1 MPSLILEGGT
11 FRPIFS
17 AGIMDALLDND
28 IIFPYCIGVSAG
40 ITNGYSYIS
49 KQKGRNL
56 KLLAYRNGKRY
67 VNIKNF
73 LKCKSLFGLDFVFDE
88 IPNKLVPFDN
98 ETFLD
103 YDGKVVVG
111 VTNAKTGQVEYLDG
125 KQIDKPWTILR
136 ATCAI
141 PLIFPAI
148 EFNGKKY
155 YDGGVGDP
163 IPIKK
168 AVADGNEKHLII
180 LTQPKGYVKE
190 FDKKSIF
197 LLNLFKKKFGALKDH
212 ALNRH
217 TRYNES
223 VKYCEQ
229 LEREGKAL
237 ILRPAPDQAI
247 NSFEKDV
254 NILRE
259 AYENGYK
266 LAIENLDKIKSLFN

>member
-56 KLLAYRNGKRY
+56 KLLAYRNDKRY

-148 EFNGKKY
+148 EFNGNKY